1 MLTCFKILSKQE
13 SRNNKG
19 KIKRNIKG
27 VIVLLVI
34 VGFLAAVFSACF
46 RESRILQQSFPRFLQ
61 QDSNLFTS
69 YRDIP
74 GLMKNEIDA
83 IEALK
88 TEYDYFVFG
97 MHPTTEIFVTNGEV
111 KGYAVLLCDWL
122 TELFGL
128 TFVPR
133 IYDWSDL
140 ISGLESH
147 TIDFTATLSSTEE
160 RRRTYIM
167 TDAIVWHTISYFT
180 LTDSKPL
187 AEILTSRVPRYAFLD
202 GTIIYGEVFPFISY
216 PFEAVFIS
224 DYDTAYKM
232 LSNGEI
238 DAFFDKNTAEGSFED
253 SANIKNHDF
262 YPLIYIPMSLAT
274 QNPVF
279 EPIISVVQ
287 KALHAGAVQSLVEL
301 YVKGHHDYLYYTLQS
316 RLTDEEKRYIS
327 ENPVIKVAMET
338 SNYPIS
344 FFNEREKEW
353 QGIAIDIL
361 NEIGRFTG
369 LRFENANNI
378 DAAFADL
385 LRLTENGEAAILTEV
400 FRTPERE
407 RQFLLPNI
415 SYMTVYPALIST
427 LDHRNITLN
436 EILFMRIGLIENYSQ
451 TTLFNQWFPNH
462 YYTKYF
468 DSNLAA
474 FNALDRGELDMVM
487 TSSHDLLILTHYL
500 ERPGY
505 KLNFIFNY
513 NFESTF
519 GINQNEAVLHSIIN
533 KSLDILD
540 TKMISEQWVL
550 RTFDYRANILEAQ
563 LPWIYGT
570 GALLLLL
577 LIVLLLLII
586 FFYRKT
592 VLEKAAHKAELAKGH
607 AEAVADAMRAGI
619 EYAGT
624 IQANMLPPDSEMAKL
639 FSDYSV
645 IWMPRDDV
653 GGDIYW
659 MKNFDNGAVF
669 CACDCTGHGTPGALL
684 TMLVVSAFESVI
696 SQQNCHDTART
707 VWELEKRLY
716 KVFNVS
722 GRNKED
728 LKDGCDLA
736 VMFIAKDG
744 NITVSA
750 ANTDI
755 FICDG
760 KEVTRYR
767 GQRIFIGEGNINSK
781 NDIKT
786 VFIPANPDNKYYI
799 ASDGLY
805 DQPSPQRRGSFGY
818 KLFKELILTHHN
830 EKLSVISEK
839 VWEAFEAHRD
849 GFKRVDDFQL
859 ITFKL

>member
-1 MLTCFKILSKQE
+1 MLIYFRIFSKQE
-13 SRNNKG
+13 NRNNNSKV
-19 KIKRNIKG
+19 KRNIKE
-27 VIVLLVI
+27 IIALLVI
-34 VGFLAAVFSACF
+34 IGFLVTTFSACSRQLF
-46 RESRILQQSFPRFLQ
+46 TPQQESNS
-61 QDSNLFTS
+61 FTS
-69 YRDIP
+69 YCVIP
-74 GLMKNEIDA
+74 GVTKEEIEA
-83 IEALK
+83 IEVFR
-88 TEYDYFVFG
+88 TEYDYFVLG
-97 MHPTTEIFVTNGEV
+97 MHPTTEIFVTNGEL
-111 KGYAVLLCDWL
+111 KGYAALLCDWL

-133 IYDWSDL
+133 ILNWNDL
-140 ISGLESH
+140 VSGLESH
-147 TIDFTATLSSTEE
+147 TIDFTATLSPTEE

-167 TDAIVWHTISYFT
+167 SDAIVWHTISYFT
-180 LTDSKPL
+180 LTDSMPL
-187 AEILTSRVPRYAFLD
+187 AEILTRRIPRYAFLE
-202 GTIIYGEVFPFISY
+202 GTIIYREVSPFISY
-216 PFEAVFIS
+216 PFEAVFIN

-232 LSNGEI
+232 LRNGEI

-253 SANIKNHDF
+253 SARIRNNDF

-274 QNPVF
+274 QNPAL
-279 EPIISVVQ
+279 EPVISVVQ

-301 YVKGHHDYLYYTLQS
+301 YIKGHHDYLYYKLQS
-316 RLTDEEKRYIS
+316 HLTEEEKRYIN

-338 SNYPIS
+338 SNYPVS
-344 FFNEREKEW
+344 FFNERENEW

-369 LRFENANNI
+369 LRFENANDI
-378 DAAFADL
+378 EAAFADL
-385 LRLTENGEAAILTEV
+385 LRLTENGEAAIITEV

-407 RQFLLPNI
+407 KQFLLPNI
-415 SYMTVYPALIST
+415 SYLTVYPALIST
-427 LDHRNITLN
+427 LNHRNITLN
-436 EILFMRIGLIENYSQ
+436 EILYMRIGLIENYSQ

-462 YYTKYF
+462 YYIEYF
-468 DSNLAA
+468 DSNLSA

-487 TSSHDLLILTHYL
+487 ASSHDLLILTHYL

-505 KLNFIFNY
+505 KLNFIFDY
-513 NFESTF
+513 SFGSTF
-519 GINQNEAVLHSIIN
+519 GINQNEAILHSIIN
-533 KSLDILD
+533 KSLDILN
-540 TKMISEQWVL
+540 TTMISEQWVS

-570 GALLLLL
+570 GALLFLL
-577 LIVLLLLII
+577 LIVLLLLVI

-592 VLEKAAHKAELAKGH
+592 VMEKAAHKAELAKGH
-607 AEAVADAMRAGI
+607 AEAVAEAMRAGI

-624 IQANMLPPDSEMAKL
+624 IQTNMLPPASELAKT
-639 FSDYSV
+639 FSDYSI
-645 IWMPRDDV
+645 IWKPRDGV

-669 CACDCTGHGTPGALL
+669 CVCDCTGHGTPGALL
-684 TMLVVSAFESVI
+684 TMLVVSAFEAVI
-696 SQQNCHDTART
+696 RKSNCHDTAHA
-707 VWELEKRLY
+707 VWELEKRLHE
-716 KVFNVS
+716 VFYVS
-722 GRNKED
+722 GRNEED

-736 VMFIAKDG
+736 VMFIAKNG

-760 KEVTRYR
+760 KEVTRYK
-767 GQRIFIGEGNINSK
+767 GQRIFIGEGYIKNK

-786 VFIPANPDNKYYI
+786 IHIPANPNNKYYI

-818 KLFKELILTHHN
+818 KLFKKLILAHHN
-830 EKLSVISEK
+830 EKLSVISDK
-839 VWEAFEAHRD
+839 VWEAFEAHR
-849 GFKRVDDFQL
+849 GNFVRVDDFQL